1 MTAAAQ
7 TIESGHHD
15 VVHDVQMDYY
25 GKRLATCSSDRTIK
39 VFSVTGDQHTHLAD
53 LTGERF
59 SWRSSAKT
67 GWLSQCVATLFL
79 GVYISELISSRRLY
93 FLDQDSNH
101 KEAGEISYDLGKLQR
116 LLFDLHSGITGFR
129 RCTTWKGKQG
139 RRFVKSSPVA
149 LLYRK
154 LRHGRGPGHRC

>member
-53 LTGERF
+53 LTGEGF
-59 SWRSSAKT
+59 ALRSFT
-67 GWLSQCVATLFL
+67 RIGWLSQYVAT
-79 GVYISELISSRRLY
+79 
-93 FLDQDSNH
+93 
-101 KEAGEISYDLGKLQR
+101 
-116 LLFDLHSGITGFR
+116 
-129 RCTTWKGKQG
+129 
-139 RRFVKSSPVA
+139 
-149 LLYRK
+149 
-154 LRHGRGPGHRC
+154 